1 MRRALLGAALA
12 VSGFVLLLVVEAIVA
27 RVGVPDD
34 DYRPPSDAP
43 RTFGDPD
50 APRLTFVVLGDSTG
64 AGRGADYEAGIAV
77 GSARALARS
86 GRRVTLV
93 NLSVS
98 GATLADVRAEQLDA
112 AESTRPDLVLVSAG
126 ANDVT
131 GLRSTGAIR
140 EDLEAIADRLG
151 RDAPI
156 VVTGSPDV
164 GSAPRLAQPLR
175 ALAGLR
181 AEQVNDTVRE
191 VVRERGLVFAPIAER
206 TGPAFRRDRTL
217 FAPDGYHPSADG
229 YALWIPVLLEALE
242 TALSATEVVAF
253 SRPRWVRA
261 DPAEHG

>member
-1 MRRALLGAALA
+1 MRRVLLAAALA
-12 VSGFVLLLVVEAIVA
+12 VGGFILLLVVEAIVA

-34 DYRPPSDAP
+34 DYQPPSDAP

-93 NLSVS
+93 NLAVS
-98 GATLADVRAEQLDA
+98 GATLADVRAEQVDA
-112 AESTRPDLVLVSAG
+112 AASTRPDLVLLSAG

-131 GLRSTGAIR
+131 GLRSSAAIR
-140 EDLEAIADRLG
+140 EDLEAIADRLR

-175 ALAGLR
+175 AVAGIR
-181 AEQVNDTVRE
+181 AKQVNETVRE
-191 VVRERGLVFAPIAER
+191 VARERDLVFAPIAER

-229 YALWIPVLLEALE
+229 YALWTPVLIEALE
-242 TALSATEVVAF
+242 SALRRS
-253 SRPRWVRA
+253 
-261 DPAEHG
+261 DQD